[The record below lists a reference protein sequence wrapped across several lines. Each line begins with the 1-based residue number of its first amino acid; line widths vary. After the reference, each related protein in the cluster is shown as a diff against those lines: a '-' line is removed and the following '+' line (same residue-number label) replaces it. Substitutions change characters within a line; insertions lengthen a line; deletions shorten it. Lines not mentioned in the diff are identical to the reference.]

1 MSKSIRLGPFSEQ
14 QINQIKSKIDHLD
27 QAYKIEIDQDLLAKY
42 QEQLAN
48 KTYLERHQTPVTPL
62 GEFLFIEVGSES
74 LLLIKSYLHELG
86 IPLKEDGHFLP
97 DNELYCPK
105 CDYTT
110 TDLTLC
116 ATHRLPL
123 VDYYTK
129 IQLDKFSNSNK
140 NKMTQYILIA
150 LIVIIVS
157 AVFIEN
163 FK

>member
-1 MSKSIRLGPFSEQ
+1 MAKTIRLGPFSEP
-14 QINQIKSKIDHLD
+14 QINQIKEKIDPLGHI
-27 QAYKIEIDQDLLAKY
+27 YKIDIDQDLVSKY
-42 QEQLAN
+42 QQEVAN

-86 IPLKEDGHFLP
+86 IPLREDGHFLP

-129 IQLDKFSNSNK
+129 TQLDKFSNSNK
-140 NKMTQYILIA
+140 NQMTQYILIA
-150 LIVIIVS
+150 LIVIFVS
-157 AVFIEN
+157 AIFIEN